1 MNNELIIE
9 NRYKIDAEISNTRL
23 RKLCAF
29 YKSGYYKNNKN
40 RTIAKL
46 QYILNVRYKKDKCK
60 RIQQKQECAICY
72 EVLTHNMLI
81 TRCMHAYC
89 DRCIINYLSMYAN
102 SCPNC
107 RHFYNVYMFI
117 SDNQLTFIRMIELF
131 PMHAMNYLWNIE
143 NRIVE
148 NTITG
153 QNLMTGQN
161 EQNAMLYNITV
172 EDVGEI
178 DIRDGIIGYSFIH
191 YLQNIWWVYN
201 RLILLIFILFT
212 FWLSFLQLIN
222 QL

>member
-1 MNNELIIE
+1 
-9 NRYKIDAEISNTRL
+9 
-23 RKLCAF
+23 
-29 YKSGYYKNNKN
+29 
-40 RTIAKL
+40 
-46 QYILNVRYKKDKCK
+46 
-60 RIQQKQECAICY
+60 
-72 EVLTHNMLI
+72 
-81 TRCMHAYC
+81 
-89 DRCIINYLSMYAN
+89 
-102 SCPNC
+102 
-107 RHFYNVYMFI
+107 
-117 SDNQLTFIRMIELF
+117 MIELF